1 MDLKNKSAIVTGST
15 SGIGQAIARGLA
27 EKGAN
32 IVLNGFGDEADIEK
46 QRVELEDTFG
56 VKVLYSNADMRKP
69 EEIRAMVELGIN
81 EFGGVDILVNNAGIQ
96 NVSPIEDFPDDKW
109 NDIIDISLNSNFH
122 TIKAA
127 VPAMKEK
134 GWGRIVNISSVHGLV
149 ASPYKSAYNAA
160 KHGVIGLTK
169 TVALELG
176 EFGITCN
183 AICPGSVNTPLMH
196 KQLPGLAKTYNM
208 SEEDAIKNV
217 LLKAHAIK
225 QQVTVT
231 DIADTIVYLCSDS
244 AKLITGS
251 SITIDGGWTAQ

>member
-1 MDLKNKSAIVTGST
+1 MELKNKSALITGST
-15 SGIGQAIARGLA
+15 SGIGQGIAFALA
-27 EKGAN
+27 AQGVN
-32 IVLNGFGDEADIEK
+32 IMLNGFGDAEEIEK
-46 QRVELEDTFG
+46 QRRAMETEYG
-56 VKVLYSNADMRKP
+56 VTVLYSNADMTKP
-69 EEIRAMVELGIN
+69 EEIRAMCEVAVA

-96 NVSPIEDFPDDKW
+96 HVSPIDEFPEDKW
-109 NDIIDISLNSNFH
+109 NAIIDISLNSNFH
-122 TIKAA
+122 TLKAL
-127 VPAMKEK
+127 VPSMKAK
-134 GWGRIVNISSVHGLV
+134 GWGRIINTSSVHGLV
-149 ASPYKSAYNAA
+149 ASPYKSAYNSA

-208 SEEDAIKNV
+208 TEEEAIKNV

-225 QQVTVT
+225 QQVSIS
-231 DIADTIVYLCSDS
+231 DIADLVVFLCGDS

-251 SITIDGGWTAQ
+251 SLTIDGGWTAQ

>member
-1 MDLKNKSAIVTGST
+1 MELKNKSALITGST
-15 SGIGQAIARGLA
+15 SGIGQGIAFALA
-27 EKGAN
+27 AQGVN
-32 IVLNGFGDEADIEK
+32 IMLNGFGDAEEIEK
-46 QRVELEDTFG
+46 QRRAMETEYG
-56 VKVLYSNADMRKP
+56 VTVLYSNADMTKP
-69 EEIRAMVELGIN
+69 EEIRAMCEVAVA

-96 NVSPIEDFPDDKW
+96 HVSPIDEFPEDKW
-109 NDIIDISLNSNFH
+109 NAIIDISLNSNFH
-122 TIKAA
+122 TLKAL
-127 VPAMKEK
+127 VPSMKIK
-134 GWGRIVNISSVHGLV
+134 GWGRIINTSSVHGLV
-149 ASPYKSAYNAA
+149 ASPYKSAYNSA

-208 SEEDAIKNV
+208 TEEEAIKNV

-225 QQVTVT
+225 QQVSIS
-231 DIADTIVYLCSDS
+231 DIADLVVFLCGDS

-251 SITIDGGWTAQ
+251 SLTIDGGWTAQ